1 MPDKE
6 KFMYAAICFG
16 NDARHDC
23 RECDYYIRTNCVEY
37 CDERRIVRD
46 ALALLKEQDNC
57 ENCAI
62 AIEDRQPVVRCKDCK
77 HCVIAEDHVWRSLRG
92 ETLYKCEHIPLI
104 DVESNWFCA
113 DGERK

>member
-46 ALALLKEQDNC
+46 ALELLKEPEPVQVVWKFGFPHC
-57 ENCAI
+57 PECGQMLP
-62 AIEDRQPVVRCKDCK
+62 EGDRVKYCLHCGKPV
-77 HCVIAEDHVWRSLRG
+77 IW
-92 ETLYKCEHIPLI
+92 
-104 DVESNWFCA
+104 
-113 DGERK
+113 